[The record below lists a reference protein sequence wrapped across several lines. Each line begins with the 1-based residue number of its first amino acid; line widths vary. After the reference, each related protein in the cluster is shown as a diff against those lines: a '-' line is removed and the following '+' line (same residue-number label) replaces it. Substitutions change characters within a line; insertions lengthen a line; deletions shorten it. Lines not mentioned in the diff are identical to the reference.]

1 MTETD
6 IVIIGAGT
14 AGQTAAYDLIAE
26 GYRVTVVEKHSP
38 VMSVLCMAARQRNGT
53 TKLRRLLPAVNT
65 FRVLAS
71 PPSLRQT
78 GLRFASKKIFLLPKY
93 Q

>member
-26 GYRVTVVEKHSP
+26 GYRVTVVEKSSQPGGVCALHGCQAKKWYYE
-38 VMSVLCMAARQRNGT
+38 VTETIARSQHLQGLGLT
-53 TKLRRLLPAVNT
+53 TLPSANW
-65 FRVLAS
+65 S
-71 PPSLRQT
+71 QIRQ
-78 GLRFASKKIFLLPKY
+78 
-93 Q
+93 